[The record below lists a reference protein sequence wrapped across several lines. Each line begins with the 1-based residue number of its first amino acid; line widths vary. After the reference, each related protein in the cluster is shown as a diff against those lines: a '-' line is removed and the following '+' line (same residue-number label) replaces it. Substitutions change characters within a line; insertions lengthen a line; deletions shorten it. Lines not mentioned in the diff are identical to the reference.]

1 MNAFTIGTS
10 ALAAGSRGLELVGQ
24 NVANATTPGYHR
36 QAVNLVSTTANGRTG
51 TGVDVASITRYDSP
65 PARTAILGGNA
76 TQGALSARL
85 AVRQQVEASLGS
97 GTGGVGGRLESF
109 FNQVGQLTARPD
121 DSAARRPV
129 LAAAADI
136 AASLNTSAAD
146 IDHLRADVGGQV
158 GQVVTE
164 INTYAKQIAD
174 LNTRIAGVE
183 SRGDQANDLRDRR
196 DQLVDSLSQRMDV
209 RVVNQPF
216 GVVNVMGTSGP
227 VVVGEFASQFRAAPD
242 PAGNLVVTAA
252 GSTRPVA
259 VESGTLGGLLQE
271 HNQDIP
277 AARARLDGLT
287 RGLVAAVNQVQA
299 TGLGSGGPLTAATGT
314 VGVADP
320 TAPLAAAGLPFPIR
334 AGQLVVGVTDTATG
348 TRTNSTVAIDPAT
361 MSLQDVAGAI
371 TAATGGKVQATVD
384 PVTNALR
391 FAAQPGSKFDFAG
404 RDTNPAAGAAAADPD
419 TARVLSALGVNGLF
433 TGSTATD
440 IAVRPDIAAN
450 PGLLAASRTGQPGDG
465 TNLERLAAVRDQA
478 LGGGRTLSG
487 EFTDLAAAVGSDVQ
501 TLGDRQTAQAGVMR
515 TLAAQEQS
523 VAGVDVNEELVHLL
537 NFQRMVEGAAKYLSV
552 VNSALDSIMNIIR

>member
-1 MNAFTIGTS
+1 LI
-10 ALAAGSRGLELVGQ
+10 
-24 NVANATTPGYHR
+24 
-36 QAVNLVSTTANGRTG
+36 
-51 TGVDVASITRYDSP
+51 
-65 PARTAILGGNA
+65 
-76 TQGALSARL
+76 
-85 AVRQQVEASLGS
+85 
-97 GTGGVGGRLESF
+97 
-109 FNQVGQLTARPD
+109 
-121 DSAARRPV
+121 
-129 LAAAADI
+129 
-136 AASLNTSAAD
+136 
-146 IDHLRADVGGQV
+146 
-158 GQVVTE
+158 
-164 INTYAKQIAD
+164 
-174 LNTRIAGVE
+174 
-183 SRGDQANDLRDRR
+183 
-196 DQLVDSLSQRMDV
+196 
-209 RVVNQPF
+209 
-216 GVVNVMGTSGP
+216 
-227 VVVGEFASQFRAAPD
+227 
-242 PAGNLVVTAA
+242 
-252 GSTRPVA
+252 
-259 VESGTLGGLLQE
+259 
-271 HNQDIP
+271 
-277 AARARLDGLT
+277 
-287 RGLVAAVNQVQA
+287 
-299 TGLGSGGPLTAATGT
+299 
-314 VGVADP
+314 
-320 TAPLAAAGLPFPIR
+320 
-334 AGQLVVGVTDTATG
+334 GVTDTATG